1 MLRVKRQSGSSSSD
15 DGFVTSERSLYVEAS
30 EHLRDFDY
38 FIRVRQLSQPSRHGF
53 IERVANQI
61 NSIKMRNVLFIIFAD
76 YQHHLFVLI
85 VCVSTVLSWRPL
97 LRLRRGEKIKERKKN
112 VHSSIPLHLPLASTA
127 PLLGGLFQ
135 ERLQGDGVRAALD
148 LERPHFLSR
157 RRLYVRV
164 GINLAFRPPAALM
177 LDAVLIR
184 DRLSTLKSF
193 SIGFD
198 MTNVVIKSNPEKRIR
213 TSIQYL
219 WLELC
224 TTIRQK
230 VPLN

>member
-1 MLRVKRQSGSSSSD
+1 M
-15 DGFVTSERSLYVEAS
+15 EAS
-30 EHLRDFDY
+30 ENLRDFDY
-38 FIRVRQLSQPSRHGF
+38 FIWVRQLSQPSRHGF

-61 NSIKMRNVLFIIFAD
+61 NSIKMRNVLFIFTD

-85 VCVSTVLSWRPL
+85 VCVSTVLSWRLL
-97 LRLRRGEKIKERKKN
+97 LRLRRGEKIKERKKCTL
-112 VHSSIPLHLPLASTA
+112 VDPPHLPLASTA

-135 ERLQGDGVRAALD
+135 ESLQGDGVRAALD

-213 TSIQYL
+213 TSI
-219 WLELC
+219 
-224 TTIRQK
+224 
-230 VPLN
+230 